1 MSECAICGTNLWSGG
16 FGLAMIR
23 REGAFYRPCDECFS
37 MVEFTPT
44 DADRERAVVVA
55 AEHCAIEKFE
65 AATPE
70 IQAGIRLILGINV
83 NHDGT

>member
-1 MSECAICGTNLWSGG
+1 M
-16 FGLAMIR
+16 AMIR

-44 DADRERAVVVA
+44 DADRERAVVAA
-55 AEHCAIEKFE
+55 AEHCAKMDLRDELIEQFE
-65 AATPE
+65 AATPD

-83 NHDGT
+83 KP